1 MNQQQRNWT
10 LTESPFLG
18 HDDGSVVTS
27 QPQSQTAARNGVVR
41 VTEMLRQINNQEY
54 NSHRR
59 RESESEDE
67 RTDASISRR
76 SSGAD
81 SGVGILSENELL
93 EPDMD
98 RPGSGAPSGEYSKNF
113 RALLCLYNQL
123 LGMNVIFL
131 ETLCNI

>member
-41 VTEMLRQINNQEY
+41 VTEMLRQINNQDY
-54 NSHRR
+54 SQHRR
-59 RESESEDE
+59 RESESEEE
-67 RTDASISRR
+67 RTEASVSRR

-93 EPDMD
+93 EHDND
-98 RPGSGAPSGEYSKNF
+98 RAGTGAQSGKDSDQQS
-113 RALLCLYNQL
+113 
-123 LGMNVIFL
+123 
-131 ETLCNI
+131 

>member
-1 MNQQQRNWT
+1 MNQQQRTWT

-27 QPQSQTAARNGVVR
+27 QPARNGVVR

-98 RPGSGAPSGEYSKNF
+98 RPGSGAPSGE
-113 RALLCLYNQL
+113 
-123 LGMNVIFL
+123 
-131 ETLCNI
+131 